1 MALTFRIVIHHK
13 PIYMSLMIPILIER
27 ERESEVNIQ
36 WFKRHA
42 YLQNAYLQNV
52 GTELTL

>member
-13 PIYMSLMIPILIER
+13 PIYMSLMIPILRER
-27 ERESEVNIQ
+27 EREVNIQ

-42 YLQNAYLQNV
+42 YLQNEYLQNV

>member
-13 PIYMSLMIPILIER
+13 PIYMSLMIPILRER

-52 GTELTL
+52 GTKLTL

>member
-13 PIYMSLMIPILIER
+13 PIYMSLMIPIL
-27 ERESEVNIQ
+27 RESEVNIQ